1 VSYSYKVKKQFKEI
15 LLMKRNIFYLS
26 LSILFLFQVGFAQEM
41 VKTSDGSGDEAR
53 GYLIGPGDV
62 IEGKVLGEEQFN
74 FTARIDENGR
84 FEVPFVNEPIMAKC
98 QTERQIRTAV
108 KEHLS
113 KYLRTPLVSVQVK
126 ERRKPVPVTVTGEVR
141 SPAQFEMRRQDQ
153 TLMELLAA
161 ANGVTEDAGG
171 VVRVYRPYLPMC
183 AEADR
188 EANWKAESNNGIE
201 VPSRLYSISSIQ
213 KGGRESN
220 PIVYPGDLILVE
232 KASPVYINGEV
243 NRPQGVY
250 IKERGLS
257 LSQALGM
264 VGGPKD
270 RAKMKDVKIYRLK
283 PNSQDREV
291 ISVNLLA
298 IQKGEAKDMMLQP
311 YDVIDFDKK
320 KKGIG
325 EIILET
331 LVKSGTGV
339 ISGIGYGLPNRV
351 LY

>member
-1 VSYSYKVKKQFKEI
+1 
-15 LLMKRNIFYLS
+15 MKRNIFCLC
-26 LSILFLFQVGFAQEM
+26 LSILLLFKVGFAQEM
-41 VKTSDGSGDEAR
+41 VKASDTKASEAR

-62 IEGKVLGEEQFN
+62 IEGKVLGEDQFN

-98 QTERQIRTAV
+98 QTEREIRTAV
-108 KEHLS
+108 KTHLS

-126 ERRKPVPVTVTGEVR
+126 ERRKPIPVTVYGEVR
-141 SPAQFEMRRQDQ
+141 TPSQVELRREA

-188 EANWKAESNNGIE
+188 EANWKAESSNGIE

-213 KGGRESN
+213 KGGRDSN
-220 PIVYPGDLILVE
+220 PVVYPGDVILVE

-243 NRPQGVY
+243 SRPQGIY
-250 IKERGLS
+250 IKEGGLS
-257 LSQALGM
+257 LSRAIAM
-264 VGGPKD
+264 VGGVRE
-270 RAKMKDVKIYRLK
+270 RANVKKVMIFRKK
-283 PNSQDREV
+283 PNSQEKEV
-291 ISVNLLA
+291 ISVNLTA
-298 IQKGEAKDMMLQP
+298 IREDGQKAIMLEP
-311 YDVIDFDKK
+311 YDEIVVGKK
-320 KKGIG
+320 KKNIG

-331 LVKSGTGV
+331 LVKTGTGA